1 MNKWVYVQPN
11 GQVVY
16 TTSFN
21 DDSVTPEIPPGGSFF
36 VRVDHDAEDA
46 VLMNSWYDNETNTFT
61 PLPPKPDDGFY
72 LWDSVTR
79 AWVPDI
85 DLTTRDVLRKRQIM
99 LGQSDYTQLPDTPVA
114 DKELWAVY
122 RQALRDITEQPG
134 YPLQINWPTAPG
146 QE

>member
-1 MNKWVYVQPN
+1 MNKWVYVQPS

-21 DDSVTPEIPPGGSFF
+21 DDSVTPETPPGESFF

-46 VLMNSWYDNETNTFT
+46 VLMSSWYDKETNTFN
-61 PLPPKPDDGFY
+61 PLPPKPDGGFY

-79 AWVPDI
+79 AWMPDI
-85 DLTTRDVLRKRQIM
+85 ELTTKDVLRKRQIM